1 MKTLILFL
9 LLLLSVPFTGAQK
22 YLFNGDTTALFY
34 KGFTNTFII
43 KKKIENSG
51 TPLCFDGT
59 VKTTLSQ
66 NSKINPKY
74 YVEVLDTVTREKGSL
89 NICKKKKHPD
99 GFEENVFI
107 DKFYFKLVPF
117 PEIYL
122 FVGDIE
128 TGNKLN
134 TDRMNLKIG
143 IKASFPKTEF
153 KIEEYTIVANKEEL
167 SVKSTELTQQA
178 KGFIL
183 KQKEGEETQISV
195 LYVDW
200 ANKKRRVQGVFYL

>member
-1 MKTLILFL
+1 MKTLIIL
-9 LLLLSVPFTGAQK
+9 LLLLPARFTGAQK

-43 KKKIENSG
+43 KKTIENSG

-59 VKTTLSQ
+59 IKTTLSQ
-66 NSKINPKY
+66 NSNLNPKY

-89 NICKKKKHPD
+89 NICKKMRHPD

-107 DKFYFKLVPF
+107 DKLYFKMVPL

-122 FVGDIE
+122 FIGDTE

-134 TDRMNLKIG
+134 KDKMELKIG
-143 IKASFPKTEF
+143 IRERFPKTEF
-153 KIEEYTIVANKEEL
+153 KIEEYTIVVNKEEL
-167 SVKSTELTQQA
+167 SEKNTQLTPQA
-178 KGFIL
+178 KSFIL
-183 KQKEGEETQISV
+183 KQKEGEEIKISV
-195 LYVDW
+195 VYVDL
-200 ANKKRRVQGVFYL
+200 ANKKRRVEGVFYL